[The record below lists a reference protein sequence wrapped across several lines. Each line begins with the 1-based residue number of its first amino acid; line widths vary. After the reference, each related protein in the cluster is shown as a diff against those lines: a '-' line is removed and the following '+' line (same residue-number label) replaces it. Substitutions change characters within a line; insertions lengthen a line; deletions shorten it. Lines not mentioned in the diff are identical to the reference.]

1 MNSTRLFTLAW
12 RVLPHLPQ
20 VCTRGLFDVVGR
32 VVHALRLPVV
42 GQLEANLARI
52 RPDMARRALRRT
64 SRAGMRSY
72 MRYFGE
78 VFTLRAVRPEQIS
91 ARVRTVNDHVIRRHF
106 EAGQSVVAALGHT
119 GNWDLAGA
127 WCGTHLAR
135 VLTVAEVLEPPELF
149 AEFLA
154 FRADLGMD
162 VIGLTTDGSVLR
174 DLIRR
179 SGDHTYLVPLLADRD
194 LSRSSIEVQVAGHA
208 MRVAP
213 GPAALALA
221 LKAPLVQIFIR
232 HERLRGP
239 RRRAAGSPWG
249 IVVEFTPIE
258 VPEHLS
264 TSRRVVAMTQA
275 WVDVLIDRV
284 QSHPDQWHMLAKV
297 FTADLDA
304 ERLARAHARQNGSA
318 VAGETA
324 DDDGGSPAG
333 PDVPDEAGGN

>member
-12 RVLPHLPQ
+12 RVLPHLPH
-20 VCTRGLFDVVGR
+20 VCTRALFDVVGR
-32 VVHALRLPVV
+32 VAHTVRLPVV
-42 GQLEANLARI
+42 GQLETNLARL
-52 RPDMARRALRRT
+52 RPDLDRRSLRRT

-78 VFTLRAVRPEQIS
+78 VFTLRAVPAERIS
-91 ARVRTVNDHVIRRHF
+91 ARVRTVNDQVAREHF

-162 VIGLTTDGSVLR
+162 VIGLTKDRSVLR
-174 DLIRR
+174 TLIRR

-194 LSRSSIEVQVAGHA
+194 LSRSSVEVQAAGH
-208 MRVAP
+208 MMHVAP

-221 LKAPLVQIFIR
+221 IKAPLVQIFIR
-232 HERLRGP
+232 HERLRGAA
-239 RRRAAGSPWG
+239 RRAAGSPWG

-258 VPEHLS
+258 VPEHLPAS
-264 TSRRVVAMTQA
+264 ERVAAMTQA

-284 QSHPDQWHMLAKV
+284 QAHPDQWHMLAKV

-304 ERLARAHARQNGSA
+304 RRLARGHAR
-318 VAGETA
+318 EA
-324 DDDGGSPAG
+324 DDAAQPAG
-333 PDVPDEAGGN
+333 PGARDEDGGT